1 MSFPKISNISVSFND
16 ENNENFPVTIISNNK
31 FKSIINKSIGIGTYD
46 EEKKPIINKGA
57 LITVLNTSN
66 YFSTMKSNRFNH
78 KEKKKEE
85 NNKSKIRCNTTKN
98 PKKKLE
104 INSPKIISFSQLKN
118 YKYIG
123 KYKIPRIKSTKGNI
137 LKNKI
142 LKEQV
147 SFNRKPSIKYNTI
160 KFQKRSK
167 KVNDNIVSDDISLI
181 NTLMNQTTSNF
192 NNKYQVQYWTNDKKK
207 KNEILNC
214 FNLIRKGTDLNDIDN
229 MLNGP
234 KEIITYRIQTESNN
248 IDDFF
253 LENNNMELIKE
264 RKKKANLSINTLNFI
279 RPLTSH

>member
-16 ENNENFPVTIISNNK
+16 ENNENFPVSIISNNK
-31 FKSIINKSIGIGTYD
+31 FKSIINKSVGIGTYD
-46 EEKKPIINKGA
+46 DDKKPILNKGA
-57 LITVLNTSN
+57 LITALNTSS
-66 YFSTMKSNRFNH
+66 YLSSIKSNCLNN

-85 NNKSKIRCNTTKN
+85 NNKSKIRFHSSKN
-98 PKKKLE
+98 SKKKLE
-104 INSPKIISFSQLKN
+104 IQSPKIISFSQLKN

-137 LKNKI
+137 LKNQI
-142 LKEQV
+142 LKKQV
-147 SFNRKPSIKYNTI
+147 LFPPKPTIKYNYM

-167 KVNDNIVSDDISLI
+167 QINDNIVSDDISLI

-207 KNEILNC
+207 KEEILKC

-229 MLNGP
+229 ILNGP
-234 KEIITYRIQTESNN
+234 KEIITYRIQTESNR
-248 IDDFF
+248 IDDYFY
-253 LENNNMELIKE
+253 ESSNIKSIQE
-264 RKKKANLSINTLNFI
+264 RKKKPHLSINTLNII

>member
-16 ENNENFPVTIISNNK
+16 ENNENFPVSIISNNK
-31 FKSIINKSIGIGTYD
+31 FKSIINQIVGIGTYD
-46 EEKKPIINKGA
+46 DDKKPILNKGA
-57 LITVLNTSN
+57 LITTLNTSS
-66 YFSTMKSNRFNH
+66 YLSSIKSNCLNN

-85 NNKSKIRCNTTKN
+85 NNKSKIRFHSSKN

-104 INSPKIISFSQLKN
+104 IKSPKIISFSQLKN

-137 LKNKI
+137 LKNQI
-142 LKEQV
+142 LKKQV
-147 SFNRKPSIKYNTI
+147 LFPPKPTIKYNYM

-167 KVNDNIVSDDISLI
+167 QINDNIVSDDISLI

-207 KNEILNC
+207 KEEILKC

-234 KEIITYRIQTESNN
+234 KEIITYRIQTESNR
-248 IDDFF
+248 IDDSFY
-253 LENNNMELIKE
+253 ESSNIKSIQE
-264 RKKKANLSINTLNFI
+264 RKKKPHLSINTLNII

>member
-1 MSFPKISNISVSFND
+1 
-16 ENNENFPVTIISNNK
+16 
-31 FKSIINKSIGIGTYD
+31 
-46 EEKKPIINKGA
+46 
-57 LITVLNTSN
+57 
-66 YFSTMKSNRFNH
+66 
-78 KEKKKEE
+78 
-85 NNKSKIRCNTTKN
+85 
-98 PKKKLE
+98 
-104 INSPKIISFSQLKN
+104 
-118 YKYIG
+118 
-123 KYKIPRIKSTKGNI
+123 
-137 LKNKI
+137 
-142 LKEQV
+142 
-147 SFNRKPSIKYNTI
+147 
-160 KFQKRSK
+160 
-167 KVNDNIVSDDISLI
+167 
-181 NTLMNQTTSNF
+181 MNQTTSNF